1 MYKFVHFK
9 MYGSAAVHARPSP
22 IVNAQRLQ
30 QQESVQG
37 LIRFQLFVLSRMVR
51 KTSGRK
57 LHTTSI
63 DFGNNALNNAS
74 LPVWQTEQNCEYTW
88 KAGLNTDAYL
98 PHQNPCLRTPRS
110 LKKGYVQYSE
120 YELMVRTC
128 KYTVHGIQHAHT
140 RKLLQRGGFGLTYL
154 KAD

>member
-1 MYKFVHFK
+1 
-9 MYGSAAVHARPSP
+9 MYGHARQSP
-22 IVNAQRLQ
+22 IVNAQTLSL
-30 QQESVQG
+30 EGSI
-37 LIRFQLFVLSRMVR
+37 LKPAYKSCCEFSCVLSPRMVR

-74 LPVWQTEQNCEYTW
+74 LPAWQTEQNCEYTW
-88 KAGLNTDAYL
+88 KAGLNTDVYL

-120 YELMVRTC
+120 YELMVRSCMQGLQNAVCMCSYKGMVTQDYLTWC
-128 KYTVHGIQHAHT
+128 ASCRLVT
-140 RKLLQRGGFGLTYL
+140 RFP
-154 KAD
+154 